1 MYCKV
6 RMCRILINQKK
17 NVLKHRT
24 MGMKQMS
31 NIAPVVILLDIDSI
45 DRISELPKK
54 RGLET

>member
-1 MYCKV
+1 
-6 RMCRILINQKK
+6 MCRILINQKK